1 MKIAWFAREISPEV
15 GCYIAGY
22 GTKDVSVA
30 KTDDLYMTG
39 LCLDDGERKLLIVS
53 FDVIG
58 MDDWYIRRVRA
69 GCAKVLGTDP
79 AAVLLTCTHNHT
91 GPETRS
97 MRSAPDHLNTAYLDR
112 VEAALL
118 EEIAALRDFQ
128 ECEVYFYSAKVNEN
142 RNRRYVTACNRA
154 SFTPHRREVV
164 PIAKEYA
171 DQELGELC
179 FVDPQTHEPLY
190 VIGNFAA
197 HPLAGHAPGFGGAKI
212 SADYPGYFRDYVT
225 AETGAACMFISGAA
239 GDLVPKEDEL
249 GSGAAKQMGVNLAK
263 EAIGGLV
270 DCVRNPARF
279 RMPDAKVGAE
289 SRTVRVPFR
298 KIRYGSRPLQ
308 YEGMDDVELEMQV
321 VSVGDI
327 CFVGVPG
334 ELTCELGQ
342 EIKWHSPFR
351 RAFIA
356 YASTAYMGYICSV
369 NMMLAGGYEGNSQR
383 LSARTGLAL
392 VNTAVDAMFAL
403 HERQF
408 PECGADYPDGMNA
421 PLVDIPANR

>member
-1 MKIAWFAREISPEV
+1 MKIAWFTREISPEV

-22 GTKDVSVA
+22 GTEDVSRV

-39 LCLDDGERKLLIVS
+39 LCVDDGEKKILIVS

-58 MDDWYIRRVRA
+58 MDDWYIRRVRE
-69 GCAKVLGTDP
+69 GCAKLLGIDP
-79 AAVLLTCTHNHT
+79 AAVLLSCTHNHT

-97 MRSAPDHLNTAYLDR
+97 MRKAPDHLNTAYLDR

-118 EEIAALRDFQ
+118 EEVGALRDFRA
-128 ECEVYFYSAKVNEN
+128 CEVYFYSARIDEN
-142 RNRRYVTACNRA
+142 RNRRYVTACNNA

-164 PIAKEYA
+164 PIAQEYA
-171 DQELGELC
+171 DKELGQLC
-179 FVDPQTHEPLY
+179 FVEPVTHEPLY
-190 VIGNFAA
+190 VIGNYAA
-197 HPLAGHAPGFGGAKI
+197 HPLAGHAPGLGGAKI
-212 SADYPGYFRDYVT
+212 SADYPGAFRDYVT
-225 AETGAACMFISGAA
+225 AETGAGCMFISGAA

-249 GSGAAKQMGVNLAK
+249 GGAAARQAGVNLAK
-263 EAIGGLV
+263 AAIGGLV

-279 RMPDAKVGAE
+279 RMPDAKVGAVIK
-289 SRTVRVPFR
+289 TARVPFR
-298 KIRYGSRPLQ
+298 KSRCGALPLE

-356 YASTAYMGYICSV
+356 YGATAYMGYICSV

-383 LSARTGLAL
+383 LSARTGLTL
-392 VNTAVDAMFAL
+392 VNTAVDAMFEL
-403 HERQF
+403 RERIF
-408 PECGADYPDGMNA
+408 PQDGEPYPDCVKT
-421 PLVDIPANR
+421 PLVNIPANR